1 MAVAAALVCG
11 CGDKPKQAA
20 TTGDYDTSANEV
32 LTDKTLFGICGDG
45 SAMNTLQLITDNGDS
60 LTLSV
65 KDAKEQGRLFGGYAS
80 GDRMAVIT
88 DSARRVAE
96 LVINESTL
104 LGDWVMPNPLDGSSI
119 VGISL
124 LDGGVAESIEQSTII
139 YKTWRIKDGRLEIVC
154 VREGGGDLEETNVY
168 DIRKL
173 DGDSLI
179 YGNDEDLFEYGRQR

>member
-1 MAVAAALVCG
+1 MTLAAALVCG
-11 CGDKPKQAA
+11 CGDRSKQAA
-20 TTGDYDTSANEV
+20 TTGDGDASANEAPA
-32 LTDKTLFGICGDG
+32 DKTLFGICGDG
-45 SAMNTLQLITDNGDS
+45 SAMNTLQLITDSGDS

-104 LGDWVMPNPLDGSSI
+104 LGNWVMPNPLDGSST

-139 YKTWRIKDGRLEIVC
+139 YKTWKIKDGRLEIVS
-154 VREGGGDLEETNVY
+154 VREGGGDFEETNVY

-179 YGNDEDLFEYGRQR
+179 YGNDEDLFEYGRLR